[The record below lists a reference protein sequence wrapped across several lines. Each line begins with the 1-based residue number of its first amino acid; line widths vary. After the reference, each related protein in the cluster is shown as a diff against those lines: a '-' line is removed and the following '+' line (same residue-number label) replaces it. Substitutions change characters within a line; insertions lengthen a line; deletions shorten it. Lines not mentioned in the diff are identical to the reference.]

1 MTIRLIG
8 GSEPAAV
15 IALWFHCATMIL
27 SVFPLLAG
35 VPNKP
40 VLLSGV
46 DGSLM
51 LGVAG
56 TSFVAQLLS
65 TRGLQRCQ
73 AAKAAAMGF
82 TQVRHADYMLW
93 YDVLRPPAAAAAAA
107 HTSLSCG
114 NA

>member
-15 IALWFHCATMIL
+15 IAVWFHTATMVL

-35 VPNKP
+35 FPNKP
-40 VLLSGV
+40 VLLSHV
-46 DGSLM
+46 DGGFM
-51 LGVAG
+51 MGVAG

-65 TRGLQRCQ
+65 TRGLLQRCQ

-82 TQVRHADYMLW
+82 TQVGQWLMWGPVEGAIQMRGSE
-93 YDVLRPPAAAAAAA
+93 R
-107 HTSLSCG
+107 
-114 NA
+114 

>member
-15 IALWFHCATMIL
+15 VAVWFHAATLLL
-27 SVFPLLAG
+27 SVFPLLLG

-40 VLLSGV
+40 VLLSPH
-46 DGSLM
+46 DGGLL
-51 LGVAG
+51 LGVAA
-56 TSFVAQLLS
+56 TSSLAQLLS

-82 TQVRHADYMLW
+82 TQV
-93 YDVLRPPAAAAAAA
+93 
-107 HTSLSCG
+107 
-114 NA
+114 

>member
-15 IALWFHCATMIL
+15 IAIWFHTATALL

-35 VPNKP
+35 IPNKP
-40 VLLSGV
+40 VLMSGG
-46 DGSLM
+46 DGGLM
-51 LGVAG
+51 LGVAA

-82 TQVRHADYMLW
+82 TQVRAWCFVSQLGG
-93 YDVLRPPAAAAAAA
+93 
-107 HTSLSCG
+107 S
-114 NA
+114 